1 MLNLQRNLRKLN
13 LVIIVGLLSLLLINN
28 NTIYAY
34 WNSVET
40 SPTFDSS
47 TIIIGEWEIDV
58 PTWDSTWNLN
68 LWTEDQLNTYIPH
81 NTIFSYNGILY
92 IVNPNTEYNPRYNG
106 LPGQSGNNWATIAIE
121 LEWKPNTNYRNNS
134 VVTRYGKY
142 YITNT
147 NYNNNWFID
156 DPAVNRNEWLEIE
169 PIAETNFGFLLDT
182 TLRDYSNPDFNFIV
196 YK

>member
-1 MLNLQRNLRKLN
+1 MLSLQRNLRKLN
-13 LVIIVGLLSLLLINN
+13 LVIIVGLLSVLLINN

-34 WNSVET
+34 WNSIET
-40 SPTFDSS
+40 SPAFDSI
-47 TIIIGEWEIDV
+47 TIIIGK
-58 PTWDSTWNLN
+58 WDNIYDGIMQLDPM
-68 LWTEDQLNTYIPH
+68 TEKELKQPIPDDTLFMYQGKLYIKRPSETYIPLWH
-81 NTIFSYNGILY
+81 GMPGEPSSVWAIFAL
-92 IVNPNTEYNPRYNG
+92 
-106 LPGQSGNNWATIAIE
+106 E
-121 LEWKPNTNYRNNS
+121 LEWIPNTNYRNNS

>member
-1 MLNLQRNLRKLN
+1 METKHKL
-13 LVIIVGLLSLLLINN
+13 
-28 NTIYAY
+28 
-34 WNSVET
+34 
-40 SPTFDSS
+40 
-47 TIIIGEWEIDV
+47 
-58 PTWDSTWNLN
+58 
-68 LWTEDQLNTYIPH
+68 
-81 NTIFSYNGILY
+81 
-92 IVNPNTEYNPRYNG
+92 
-106 LPGQSGNNWATIAIE
+106 
-121 LEWKPNTNYRNNS
+121 RNNS

>member
-1 MLNLQRNLRKLN
+1 MLSLQRNLRKLN

-40 SPTFDSS
+40 SPAFDSC

-81 NTIFSYNGILY
+81 NIIFSYNGILY
-92 IVNPNTEYNPRYNG
+92 IVNPNTEYNPHYHG
-106 LPGQSGNNWATIAIE
+106 LPGQPSNRWATIAIE

-147 NYNNNWFID
+147 NYNDNWFID
-156 DPAVNRNEWLEIE
+156 DPAVNREEWLEIE

>member
-40 SPTFDSS
+40 SLAFDSI
-47 TIIIGEWEIDV
+47 TITIGEWGNIYDDIMQL
-58 PTWDSTWNLN
+58 DSM
-68 LWTEDQLNTYIPH
+68 TEEELKQPIPDDTLFMYQGKLYIKRPSETYIPFWH
-81 NTIFSYNGILY
+81 GM
-92 IVNPNTEYNPRYNG
+92 
-106 LPGQSGNNWATIAIE
+106 PGEPSSRWAVFALN
-121 LEWKPNTNYRNNS
+121 LEWIPNTNYRNNS
-134 VVTRYGKY
+134 VVIRNGKY

-147 NYNNNWFID
+147 NHNNNWFIE
-156 DPAVNRNEWLEIE
+156 DPADSKTQWDPWLEIE
-169 PIAETNFGFLLDT
+169 PISEEHFGYLEGT
-182 TLRDYSNPDFNFIV
+182 SLRDYSNPDFNFIV